1 MIWDPFMILDCK
13 TWQKSPA
20 ELETGFSF
28 FQFFFN
34 KWPDELRVKLVSLI
48 SPPMFESITS
58 VGRSVDEVH
67 SLHGV
72 LNIVE
77 MVEAIFSPVHRQE
90 CPRCGK
96 RTDVRK
102 VAELRLSSWNQATVA
117 MENEPLGTCKRSE

>member
-1 MIWDPFMILDCK
+1 MIDLLL
-13 TWQKSPA
+13 A
-20 ELETGFSF
+20 
-28 FQFFFN
+28 
-34 KWPDELRVKLVSLI
+34 VV
-48 SPPMFESITS
+48 
-58 VGRSVDEVH
+58 RSVDEVH

-117 MENEPLGTCKRSE
+117 RKNEALCTCKRSE